1 MGKSS
6 TKMPEVN
13 LTDLLPHQIPSVA
26 YTIQNM
32 WISLS
37 AMVLAMASFFFTLWV
52 VLPLSMTRPFF
63 PKPKPSLPETE
74 TKKVVLII
82 GASQG
87 IGFSILKQYA
97 DEPDTVIVAASRSI
111 DSVRSMAIELGDT
124 VAMLKCAEVDLS
136 GTRKQISEVIKS
148 LDKLYGPISH
158 LYEVSGISS
167 HVKDH
172 GVWGLDITGEMISV
186 NVAGTV
192 ASVLSM
198 YDLMKGR
205 GYGKICVVGSIAGL
219 YSPANMI
226 SYASTKAF
234 VNNFC
239 TSLRILAAPTGVDVI
254 TVQPG
259 LIDTRMTK
267 HMRNQGSTVP
277 GIEFGDPEGL
287 AEQMKA
293 AVEEGGMG
301 IVNWP
306 VRQGVIAYGLQ
317 AMNPICQ
324 ELGGWVL
331 MKMNVAGKRIT

>member
-1 MGKSS
+1 
-6 TKMPEVN
+6 MPEVDITK
-13 LTDLLPHQIPSVA
+13 LSPRQIPSVS

-32 WISLS
+32 WISIS
-37 AMVLAMASFFFTLWV
+37 AMTFAMASFFFTLCV
-52 VLPLSMTRPFF
+52 VLPLSMTRFF
-63 PKPKPSLPETE
+63 IPIDKLSMPETE
-74 TKKVVLII
+74 TKKAVLII
-82 GASQG
+82 GASRG
-87 IGFSILKQYA
+87 IGFNILKQYI
-97 DEPDTVIVAASRSI
+97 DEPDTAIVATSRSI
-111 DSVRSMAIELGDT
+111 ETVRSMAIELGDT
-124 VAMLKCAEVDLS
+124 VADLRCAELDLS
-136 GTRKQISEVIKS
+136 GTRKQVSEAIKS
-148 LDKLYGPISH
+148 LDRQYGPFSH
-158 LYEVSGISS
+158 VYEVSGISN

-259 LIDTRMTK
+259 FIDTRMTK

-277 GIEFGDPEGL
+277 GTEFGEPEGL

-293 AVEEGGMG
+293 AMEDGGRG

-306 VRQGVIAYGLQ
+306 VRQGVVAYGLQ
-317 AMNPICQ
+317 AMNPSS
-324 ELGGWVL
+324 
-331 MKMNVAGKRIT
+331 